1 MMSRDEVR
9 EWRDQEKIRIDCIVN
24 PYHRSLSSNT
34 LRILNAIL
42 QED

>member
-1 MMSRDEVR
+1 MMSRDEIR
-9 EWRDQEKIRIDCIVN
+9 EWRDQEQQRVSCIVN
-24 PYHRSLSSNT
+24 PYHRNLSSNT